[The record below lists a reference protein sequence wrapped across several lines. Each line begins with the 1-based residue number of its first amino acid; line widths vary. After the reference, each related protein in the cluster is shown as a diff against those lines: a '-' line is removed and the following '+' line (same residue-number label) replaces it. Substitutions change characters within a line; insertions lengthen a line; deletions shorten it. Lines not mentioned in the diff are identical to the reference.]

1 MDDSAADNDAAFVAL
16 VEELDSAD
24 DERRGKLARQLEA
37 DGAVQAAPRM
47 AGAAD
52 ARPRWA
58 AARIM
63 HLLPDEAHLD
73 ALVPLVDDPEPRVAS
88 AAWRALRGQVRN
100 DAWRAAVE
108 RIADDGPPERRED
121 ARRWLSES

>member
-47 AGAAD
+47 AAAAD

-63 HLLPDEAHLD
+63 HLLPDEAHLMRSCRSSTTPSR
-73 ALVPLVDDPEPRVAS
+73 AWLRPRGGRCGARS
-88 AAWRALRGQVRN
+88 ATTPGAPRWSGSRTTGRRSGAQT
-100 DAWRAAVE
+100 RAA
-108 RIADDGPPERRED
+108 G
-121 ARRWLSES
+121 